1 MKHFSSIL
9 LRFVFVVLLLPV
21 ATLQA
26 TTTENNAPED
36 STRISLL
43 TCAAG
48 GEIYY
53 LFGHTAIRYENF
65 TRGVDVVFNYG
76 VFDFNTPNFTFRFAL
91 GDTYYQLGVTEYR
104 YFANEYTALGR
115 DVWQQ
120 TLNLTYG
127 EKEHLFRRLQENYK
141 PENRMYLYNFFYDN
155 CATRPRDQIE
165 HAIDGTLRY
174 AENMTDSNT
183 GISFRDLL
191 HKYSEGHP
199 WARFGMDL
207 CMGSKADKPISR
219 REMMFV
225 PFYLQEHFSKAQITD
240 RQGRTRPLVAS
251 EKKIVLTGK
260 TPADFRT
267 GGITPMQSA
276 LLLLTVMAGI
286 TLWGVSWR
294 KSLWGIDLILFA
306 AAGTAGCILAFLAL
320 FSQHPA
326 VSPNYLLFVFH
337 PLHLLC
343 LPSMLI
349 RVKRK
354 KASRYMR
361 ANFIVLT
368 LFIALWVIIPQKF
381 PLTVLPLA
389 LCLLIRS
396 GSNLFLTYKK
406 K

>member
-174 AENMTDSNT
+174 AEK
-183 GISFRDLL
+183 
-191 HKYSEGHP
+191 H
-199 WARFGMDL
+199 
-207 CMGSKADKPISR
+207 
-219 REMMFV
+219 
-225 PFYLQEHFSKAQITD
+225 D
-240 RQGRTRPLVAS
+240 RQQHRHQLPR
-251 EKKIVLTGK
+251 
-260 TPADFRT
+260 
-267 GGITPMQSA
+267 
-276 LLLLTVMAGI
+276 
-286 TLWGVSWR
+286 
-294 KSLWGIDLILFA
+294 FA
-306 AAGTAGCILAFLAL
+306 A
-320 FSQHPA
+320 
-326 VSPNYLLFVFH
+326 
-337 PLHLLC
+337 
-343 LPSMLI
+343 
-349 RVKRK
+349 
-354 KASRYMR
+354 
-361 ANFIVLT
+361 
-368 LFIALWVIIPQKF
+368 
-381 PLTVLPLA
+381 
-389 LCLLIRS
+389 
-396 GSNLFLTYKK
+396 
-406 K
+406 